1 MVRVF
6 TRILSVPTSIGV
18 YAVHSTTFDLF
29 LMIGI
34 GICGYILRKL
44 DYSLSAVLLGF
55 ILGGMMEE
63 NLRRAL
69 SLSNGELGILWGS
82 PIALAVWA
90 LVAVM
95 VALPVWRAWRARQG
109 RNSAVADSRA

>member
-1 MVRVF
+1 
-6 TRILSVPTSIGV
+6 
-18 YAVHSTTFDLF
+18 
-29 LMIGI
+29 MIGI

-69 SLSNGELGILWGS
+69 SLSNGELGILWQS
-82 PIALAVWA
+82 PIALAVWG

-95 VALPVWRAWRARQG
+95 VALPIWRAWRTRQN
-109 RNSAVADSRA
+109 RTRPLADSSV